1 MLSSIER
8 FDCIQ
13 SQYLMDIRK
22 DELSYWLIYVCNGD
36 IVETHCYI
44 VITSELILMSK
55 YVAESIKQLIAGC
68 FGHVGLCQ
76 LAEMSCTQLFD

>member
-8 FDCIQ
+8 FDGIQ
-13 SQYLMDIRK
+13 SQYSMDIRK
-22 DELSYWLIYVCNGD
+22 DELCYWLLYVCNGD
-36 IVETHCYI
+36 MVEAHCYI

-68 FGHVGLCQ
+68 FGLGLCQ
-76 LAEMSCTQLFD
+76 LAEMSCNQLFD

>member
-13 SQYLMDIRK
+13 SQYSTDIRK
-22 DELSYWLIYVCNGD
+22 DELCYWLIYVCNGD
-36 IVETHCYI
+36 IVEAHCYI

-76 LAEMSCTQLFD
+76 LAEMSCNQLFD